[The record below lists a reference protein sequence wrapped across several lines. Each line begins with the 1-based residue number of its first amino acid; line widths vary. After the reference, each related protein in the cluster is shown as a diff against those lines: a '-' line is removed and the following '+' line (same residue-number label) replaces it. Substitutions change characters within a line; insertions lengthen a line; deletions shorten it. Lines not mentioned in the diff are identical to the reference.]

1 MQVWGWGF
9 GVKGVRGFGRC
20 RVHGVFMVVTDIAY
34 IHVYSNM
41 KMYMYIYIKRCV
53 SVRICVHTYI
63 HTYTHIY
70 VYRCG
75 CVYIC
80 MNVYTQICKG

>member
-41 KMYMYIYIKRCV
+41 KMYMYILCLYVYVYI
-53 SVRICVHTYI
+53 HTYI
-63 HTYTHIY
+63 HTHTYIYMYTD
-70 VYRCG
+70 VGVC
-75 CVYIC
+75 IC

>member
-1 MQVWGWGF
+1 MQVWGRGF
-9 GVKGVRGFGRC
+9 GVRGVRGFGRC

-70 VYRCG
+70 
-75 CVYIC
+75 
-80 MNVYTQICKG
+80 MYTDVGVCIYV